1 MEKLHQLMTNA
12 FSQNQNNIQKLSKN
26 CRLRLQIRFKAT

>member
-12 FSQNQNNIQKLSKN
+12 FSQNQNNIQKLQAQIADS
-26 CRLRLQIRFKAT
+26 LQGNLTID